1 MNFTELSEESP
12 FYNKKFDRKND
23 EYYQP
28 KVSIYDNSKAFKA
41 ITSNPKLNALRE
53 ALINTMAESN
63 SKLDNLHGL
72 NKYKLPQISGS
83 MYKFL
88 KAHNYNPLTGIG
100 SYLRDAISVKGD
112 DVGIQKSVKTA
123 PDGTSLAMIPQYFIK
138 DLDNP
143 ATISAD
149 MVGSVIQYFKM
160 AENYK

>member
-1 MNFTELSEESP
+1 
-12 FYNKKFDRKND
+12 
-23 EYYQP
+23 
-28 KVSIYDNSKAFKA
+28 
-41 ITSNPKLNALRE
+41 
-53 ALINTMAESN
+53 
-63 SKLDNLHGL
+63 
-72 NKYKLPQISGS
+72 